1 MCSNNFSDKVTFSE
15 LFCFAGNVTCETF
28 FSWFMNTNYIW
39 TPCSTWPIIYAI
51 QHGDGYEYYF
61 IGCLL
66 LIWLNSFIVGGI
78 LWEARWSSFKSVNT
92 RTSRGEAR
100 KTADYG
106 RRYTRTKAN
115 WKGHENFVPFPT
127 VFSSLP
133 ASWLLLFLVMMQSV
147 AAERQ
152 YRCWSIIHGDL
163 KDHVFSFAKSQGLKL
178 PDTRTHHTNLTPS
191 ALLLLTAVTNDPKT
205 RCLKNYQN
213 SLIDFCSVSLA

>member
-1 MCSNNFSDKVTFSE
+1 M
-15 LFCFAGNVTCETF
+15 
-28 FSWFMNTNYIW
+28 TNYL
-39 TPCSTWPIIYAI
+39 CY
-51 QHGDGYEYYF
+51 GDGYEYYF

-127 VFSSLP
+127 VFFFPSSFLTSSLP
-133 ASWLLLFLVMMQSV
+133 CDDAVCGSRAAVPMLIHHSWGFERSCFLLRQESRFKV
-147 AAERQ
+147 AGYQ
-152 YRCWSIIHGDL
+152 DSSHKFDT
-163 KDHVFSFAKSQGLKL
+163 FSSAA
-178 PDTRTHHTNLTPS
+178 THCCDKWP
-191 ALLLLTAVTNDPKT
+191 
-205 RCLKNYQN
+205 
-213 SLIDFCSVSLA
+213 